1 VVVIRGIRSKSRV
14 SGPTHRDSSVLDLVA
29 ACDAVPVSVVCVDRS
44 DHSLLHWPV
53 TSDRPTIPSVLSA
66 PVRGWT
72 WTCFVRDLPRQIFVC
87 RHLGRPTS
95 MRPRHSLYND
105 VITGILPARVVVQ
118 RSRPSDPWFDADC
131 RAAKRLTRRLER
143 ASRRAADV
151 VGGPATTS
159 ASAATKR
166 ARVRWFAQRRAYRQL
181 RHQKS
186 VLFWSNK
193 LTTATG
199 PRDMWSTVD
208 RLLGRGGRACDYI
221 SADELLIF
229 FANKVKQIQST
240 ISGAPLPT
248 LRPIY

>member
-95 MRPRHSLYND
+95 MRPRHYTTTSSHEFLTKFFRLALLFGD
-105 VITGILPARVVVQ
+105 H
-118 RSRPSDPWFDADC
+118 D
-131 RAAKRLTRRLER
+131 RLTHGFTPTAGPPI
-143 ASRRAADV
+143 ASPAVWSVHLGQPPGVLRM
-151 VGGPATTS
+151 VGWSSCRGVGVCCCRDS
-159 ASAATKR
+159 
-166 ARVRWFAQRRAYRQL
+166 QR
-181 RHQKS
+181 
-186 VLFWSNK
+186 
-193 LTTATG
+193 
-199 PRDMWSTVD
+199 
-208 RLLGRGGRACDYI
+208 
-221 SADELLIF
+221 
-229 FANKVKQIQST
+229 
-240 ISGAPLPT
+240 PLPFGRICFVV
-248 LRPIY
+248 LVMRKGGESS